1 MCLIRSKHL
10 DQISQAFH
18 RPVSRSK
25 LPVKSSLSMT
35 GPKFSGYSFCTF
47 PTSAEME
54 DLGVIGFPMK
64 LIACKIAPAHLVF
77 REMCYKQM
85 IKKPN
90 TQEHVQNSVQ
100 VGNLGYWVEE
110 MVRREVQVLAT
121 VRARSRIVR
130 LEALQSLIV
139 IGIKVVRK
147 LLKELKSTGTMEEVR
162 MQSIH

>member
-35 GPKFSGYSFCTF
+35 GPEFSGYSFCTF

-64 LIACKIAPAHLVF
+64 LIACKIAPAHLLF
-77 REMCYKQM
+77 KQM

-121 VRARSRIVR
+121 VRTRSHIVR